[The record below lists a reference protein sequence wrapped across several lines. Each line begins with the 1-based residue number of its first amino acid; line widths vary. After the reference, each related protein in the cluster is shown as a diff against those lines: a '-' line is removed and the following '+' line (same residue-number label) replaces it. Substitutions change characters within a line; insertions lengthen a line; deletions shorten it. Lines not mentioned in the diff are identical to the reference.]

1 MKDKKEKKAKIE
13 INDGH
18 YLELLDR
25 TYVVLCNVQDH
36 LVDHP
41 LAQKKKKIR
50 KKLESAG
57 MILAD
62 AYQDIGHLMS
72 ALSAKEHNDL
82 SCDDNLPF

>member
-1 MKDKKEKKAKIE
+1 MAKNKDKKEKKAKIE

-25 TYVVLCNVQDH
+25 THVVLCNVQDH
-36 LVDHP
+36 LIDHP

-62 AYQDIGHLMS
+62 AYQDLGHLMS
-72 ALSAKEHNDL
+72 KMAAKEH
-82 SCDDNLPF
+82 DDLPF

>member
-1 MKDKKEKKAKIE
+1 MKKNKDKKEKKDKIE

-25 TYVVLCNVQDH
+25 THVVLCNVQDH

-62 AYQDIGHLMS
+62 AYQDIGHLM
-72 ALSAKEHNDL
+72 AKLEGQDND
-82 SCDDNLPF
+82 DLPF

>member
-1 MKDKKEKKAKIE
+1 MGKKKDKIE

-25 TYVVLCNVQDH
+25 THVVLCNVQDH

-50 KKLESAG
+50 KKLENAG

-62 AYQDIGHLMS
+62 VYQDIGHL
-72 ALSAKEHNDL
+72 LSDLNKPQND
-82 SCDDNLPF
+82 

>member
-1 MKDKKEKKAKIE
+1 MGKNKEKKIKIEIE

-25 TYVVLCNVQDH
+25 THVVICNIQDH
-36 LVDHP
+36 LIDHP

-50 KKLESAG
+50 KKLENAG

-62 AYQDIGHLMS
+62 AYQDLGQLMS
-72 ALSAKEHNDL
+72 KMAAKEH
-82 SCDDNLPF
+82 DDLPF

>member
-1 MKDKKEKKAKIE
+1 MGKNKNKIE

-25 TYVVLCNVQDH
+25 THVVLCNVQDH
-36 LVDHP
+36 LIDHP

-50 KKLESAG
+50 KKMESVG

-62 AYQDIGHLMS
+62 AYQDLGHLMS
-72 ALSAKEHNDL
+72 KMAAKEH
-82 SCDDNLPF
+82 DDLPF